1 MQQFEGRVAVV
12 TGAGSGIGL
21 AMARR
26 FAQEGMR
33 VVLGDFDGPALDA
46 AVEALTQEEH
56 EVLGVQMDVLKD
68 EDVERL
74 RDEAVER
81 FGGVHVL
88 CNNAGVIDS
97 AAVPVWESTQADWDW
112 VFGTNFDGV
121 LRGIRAF
128 VPTMVAQDE
137 PGHVVNTASVAG
149 LIAGSGIY
157 GVSKHAVV
165 ALSETLNAN
174 LQVEGRGGGRLG
186 ALSTLRTDA
195 DLALGAQPTRRRG
208 DRSGRSPFARRE
220 RDAARGD
227 RRLRARRHSRG
238 AVLPGAVRL
247 VRRGE
252 RGASGECR
260 GAAELGAADAAS
272 GFGVGLALPSL
283 GRWLA
288 AWGGSV
294 GLASGVVC
302 EAS

>member
-174 LQVEGRGGGRLG
+174 LQVEG
-186 ALSTLRTDA
+186 A
-195 DLALGAQPTRRRG
+195 
-208 DRSGRSPFARRE
+208 E
-220 RDAARGD
+220 
-227 RRLRARRHSRG
+227 
-238 AVLPGAVRL
+238 V
-247 VRRGE
+247 
-252 RGASGECR
+252 GASVLCPPFVR
-260 GAAELGAADAAS
+260 TQILRSARNRPGAAEIDPDDRHSLVENGMLPEEIADFVLAGIREERFYLAPFASFDEAIEERAANVVARRNWVPRMLRAAS
-272 GFGVGLALPSL
+272 
-283 GRWLA
+283 
-288 AWGGSV
+288 
-294 GLASGVVC
+294 
-302 EAS
+302 E